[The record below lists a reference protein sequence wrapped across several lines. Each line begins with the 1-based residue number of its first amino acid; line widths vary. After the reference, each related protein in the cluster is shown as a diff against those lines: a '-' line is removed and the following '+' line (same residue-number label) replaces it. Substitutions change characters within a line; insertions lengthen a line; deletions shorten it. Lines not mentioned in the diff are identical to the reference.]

1 MPSTVLH
8 TEICD
13 RFGVDYPI
21 FGFSH
26 STDVVIAVCRAG
38 GIGVWG
44 GTRNTPEE
52 IEENLTRI
60 ASEVGGRPF
69 GIDLVIPAG
78 MPERNNREE
87 VERLLPEEHRA
98 FVDGLWEKY
107 EVPRDGLAG
116 ARSRFVRSEESA
128 RRQVEVVLES
138 DASVFALGV
147 GSPLDVI
154 TAAKDRGKTI
164 VSLVGQPR
172 HAERALA
179 AGTDI
184 LVAQGTDAGAHT
196 GPIGTFSLVPQI
208 VAMSDVPVL
217 AAGGVATGRHVAAA
231 LALGAVGV
239 WVGTAWLLTEEAH
252 LDDIEARQLEA
263 ARSADTVITRS
274 DSGKTLR
281 VVRSAWTD
289 EWEAEDAPVPLQMP
303 LQDILV
309 GDILGSI
316 SRNQVEELVHH
327 PAGQGIAWFNER
339 TTVADVMSGF
349 VDEASEVLAGLPR

>member
-1 MPSTVLH
+1 MPSTALH

-26 STDVVIAVCRAG
+26 SADVVIAVCRAG

-44 GTRNTPEE
+44 GTRNTPDE
-52 IEENLTRI
+52 IEENLARI
-60 ASEVGGRPF
+60 ASAVEGRPF

-87 VERLLPEEHRA
+87 VERLLPDAHRA
-98 FVDGLWEKY
+98 FVDGLWDKY
-107 EVPRDGLAG
+107 QVPRDGLAG

-128 RRQVEVVLES
+128 RRQVDVVLAS

-154 TAAKDRGKTI
+154 AAAKDRGKTI

-184 LVAQGTDAGAHT
+184 LVAQGADAGAHT
-196 GPIGTFSLVPQI
+196 GPIGTFSLVPQ
-208 VAMSDVPVL
+208 VAAMADVPVL

-252 LDDIEARQLEA
+252 LGDIEARQLET

-316 SRNQVEELVHH
+316 ARNEVEELVHH

-339 TTVADVMSGF
+339 TTVADVMSGL
-349 VDEASEVLAGLPR
+349 VDEASEVLAGLPG

>member
-1 MPSTVLH
+1 MASTALH

-13 RFGVDYPI
+13 RFGVEYPI

-26 STDVVIAVCRAG
+26 SAEVVIALCRAG
-38 GIGVWG
+38 GIGVYG
-44 GTRNTPEE
+44 GTRDTPDE
-52 IEENLTRI
+52 IEETLAHI
-60 ASEVGGRPF
+60 ASGVDGRPF
-69 GIDLVIPAG
+69 GVDLVIPAG

-87 VERLLPEEHRA
+87 IEELLPDDHRA
-98 FVDGLWEKY
+98 FVDSLWEKY
-107 EVPRDGLAG
+107 DVPRDGLAG
-116 ARSRFVRSEESA
+116 GRSRFVRSEESA
-128 RRQVEVVLES
+128 RRQVDVVLES
-138 DASVFALGV
+138 DVTVFALGV
-147 GSPLDVI
+147 GSPMDVI
-154 TAAKDRGKTI
+154 EAAKARGKTLI
-164 VSLVGQPR
+164 SLVGQPR

-184 LVAQGTDAGAHT
+184 LVAQGHDAGAHT

-208 VAMSDVPVL
+208 AAMSDVPVL
-217 AAGGVATGRHVAAA
+217 AAGGVATGRHIAAA
-231 LALGAVGV
+231 IALGAVGV
-239 WVGTAWLLTEEAH
+239 WIGTAWLLTREAA
-252 LDDIEARQLEA
+252 LDEPSARQLEA

-316 SRNQVEELVHH
+316 QRHGVEELTHH

-339 TTVADVMSGF
+339 TTVDAVMSGLI
-349 VDEASEVLAGLPR
+349 DEATEVLEALPR

>member
-26 STDVVIAVCRAG
+26 SADVVIAVCRAG

-60 ASEVGGRPF
+60 AAEVEGRPF

-87 VERLLPEEHRA
+87 IERLLPDEHRA
-98 FVDGLWEKY
+98 FVDGLWDKY
-107 EVPRDGLAG
+107 QVPRDGQAG

-138 DASVFALGV
+138 DVSVFALGV

-154 TAAKDRGKTI
+154 AAAKERGKTI

-208 VAMSDVPVL
+208 VAMSEVPVL
-217 AAGGVATGRHVAAA
+217 AAGGVATGRHIAAA

-252 LDDIEARQLEA
+252 LDEVASRQLEA

-339 TTVADVMSGF
+339 TTVADVMSRF
-349 VDEASEVLAGLPR
+349 VDEAGEALAGLPR

>member
-1 MPSTVLH
+1 MGSTS
-8 TEICD
+8 
-13 RFGVDYPI
+13 G
-21 FGFSH
+21 
-26 STDVVIAVCRAG
+26 
-38 GIGVWG
+38 
-44 GTRNTPEE
+44 
-52 IEENLTRI
+52 
-60 ASEVGGRPF
+60 
-69 GIDLVIPAG
+69 IPAG

-87 VERLLPEEHRA
+87 IERLLPDEHRA
-98 FVDGLWEKY
+98 FVEGLWDKY
-107 EVPRDGLAG
+107 DVPRDGLPG
-116 ARSRFVRSEESA
+116 GCSRFVRSEESA

-138 DASVFALGV
+138 DVSIFALGV
-147 GSPLDVI
+147 GSPMDVI
-154 TAAKDRGKTI
+154 TAAKERGKTL

-184 LVAQGTDAGAHT
+184 LVAQGHDAGAHT

-208 VAMSDVPVL
+208 AAMADVPVL
-217 AAGGVATGRHVAAA
+217 AAGGVATGRHIAAA

-239 WVGTAWLLTEEAH
+239 WIGTAWLLTEEAH
-252 LDDIEARQLEA
+252 LEEQAQRQLEG

-289 EWEAEDAPVPLQMP
+289 EWEDEDAPVPLQMP

-316 SRNQVEELVHH
+316 QRNEVEELVHH
-327 PAGQGIAWFNER
+327 PAGQGIAWFNQLS
-339 TTVADVMSGF
+339 TVDGVMSGL
-349 VDEASEVLAGLPR
+349 VDEASEVLEGLPG